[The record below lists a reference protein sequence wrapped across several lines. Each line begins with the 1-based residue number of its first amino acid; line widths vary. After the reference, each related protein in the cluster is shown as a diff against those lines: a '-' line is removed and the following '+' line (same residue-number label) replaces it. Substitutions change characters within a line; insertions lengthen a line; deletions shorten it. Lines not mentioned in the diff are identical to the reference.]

1 MNNKKNQFSCKLNF
15 EIDGIDYFV
24 EKKAKRVKSGKSNVR
39 VDIDFWMIDESG
51 DKVSLNGEQRAY
63 TNKNI
68 RGFIGTYED
77 FELTALSVQNN
88 NTGFI
93 DKSQTEKKIY

>member
-1 MNNKKNQFSCKLNF
+1 M
-15 EIDGIDYFV
+15 V
-24 EKKAKRVKSGKSNVR
+24 
-39 VDIDFWMIDESG
+39 DESG

-63 TNKNI
+63 TNKSI

-93 DKSQTEKKIY
+93 DKSQTEKKDLLAQFIDITVFEELYNLANDEIRILF